1 MTQTLQQRLDAGDV
15 LLIDGGM
22 GTELERRGVEMD
34 GEAWAGTA
42 MTTRPD
48 VIKQIHRDFIEAGA
62 DLVIANT
69 YAASPHVMKHAG
81 YDEAATRDLNI
92 LGCRL
97 AREAVAESADGR
109 QVFVAGSMSSFRA
122 GLDVHKLP
130 NEAEARVSYR
140 NQAEALAEGGVDL
153 IILEMMLDPVITPIA
168 VEAAHATGLPVWIGF
183 SARVADGRVLG
194 FHRYSD
200 DPFEEVLESGLTY
213 GCQAAGI
220 MHTNVE
226 FTRPALEV
234 LKTTWSGPMFAYPH
248 SGEFKMPHWQFDTV
262 MKPEPFVAEALGYI
276 GMGVQA
282 IGGCCGIGP
291 DHIRKLKQKLPS
303 RMPGR

>member
-1 MTQTLQQRLDAGDV
+1 MASLQERLDRGDV

-42 MTTRPD
+42 MKTRPD
-48 VIKQIHRDFIEAGA
+48 IISQIHREFVEAGA
-62 DLVIANT
+62 DIIIANT
-69 YAASPHVMKHAG
+69 YAASPHVLKHAG
-81 YDEAATRDLNI
+81 YDAVQTRELNL

-97 AREAVAESADGR
+97 AREAADEAGGGR

-122 GLDVHKLP
+122 GLDVAKLP
-130 NEAEARVSYR
+130 DEAEARGSYR
-140 NQAEALAEGGVDL
+140 WQAEALAAGGVDFIL
-153 IILEMMLDPVITPIA
+153 LEMMLDPVITPIA
-168 VEAAHATGLPVWIGF
+168 VGAAVATGLPVWVGF
-183 SARVADGRVLG
+183 SARVADGKVLG
-194 FHRYSD
+194 FHRYAD
-200 DPFEEVLESGLTY
+200 DPFDTVLDSGLRFPI
-213 GCQAAGI
+213 QAAGI

-226 FTRPALEV
+226 FTPPALAA
-234 LKTTWSGPMFAYPH
+234 LKAKWKGPMFAYPH

-262 MKPEPFVAEALGYI
+262 MKPEPFVAEAMGYI
-276 GMGVQA
+276 GSGVQA

-291 DHIRKLKQKLPS
+291 DHIARLRQKLPA

>member
-1 MTQTLQQRLDAGDV
+1 MATLQERLDRGDV

-34 GEAWAGTA
+34 GEAWAGAA
-42 MTTRPD
+42 MKTRPE
-48 VIKQIHRDFIEAGA
+48 VIKDIHKEFVAAGA
-62 DLVIANT
+62 DLIIANT

-81 YDEAATRDLNI
+81 FSNEETHDLNL

-97 AREAVAESADGR
+97 AREAVDEAANGR

-130 NEAEARVSYR
+130 NEAEARDSYR
-140 NQAEALAEGGVDL
+140 RQAEALAQGGCDL

-168 VEAAHATGLPVWIGF
+168 IAAAVETGLPAWAGF
-183 SARVADGRVLG
+183 SARVAEDGRVLG
-194 FHRYSD
+194 FHRYAD
-200 DPFEEVLESGLTY
+200 DAFDDVLDSGLAFPL
-213 GCQAAGI
+213 QAAGI
-220 MHTNVE
+220 MHTNME
-226 FTRPALEV
+226 FMMPALKA
-234 LKTTWSGPMFAYPH
+234 LKARWDGPMFAYPH

-262 MKPEPFVAEALGYI
+262 IKPEPFCGEALRY
-276 GMGVQA
+276 MDLGVQA

-291 DHIRKLKQKLPS
+291 DHIVHLKSGLPE
-303 RMPGR
+303 RMPA